1 MWSQFFPVYLAHALR
16 CTWSVFYNRNLSLTL
31 PSRAVDSFISAP
43 ARATICTAPLCFSN
57 YFLSCAWLHASR
69 ERGKMLSTH
78 QISTNMGKLTDIY
91 NIVWRLPEYSVF
103 LFYCVCK
110 PFRFFSAHFLQVK
123 FWNLGRVIGRQID
136 TDLEFSKSCWKFG
149 TNLMKLPAFAFRTA
163 L

>member
-1 MWSQFFPVYLAHALR
+1 M
-16 CTWSVFYNRNLSLTL
+16 FYNRNLSLTL
-31 PSRAVDSFISAP
+31 PSRAVDSFMSAP
-43 ARATICTAPLCFSN
+43 ARATIFTTPLCFPN

-136 TDLEFSKSCWKFG
+136 TDLEFSKSWWKFG

>member
-1 MWSQFFPVYLAHALR
+1 
-16 CTWSVFYNRNLSLTL
+16 
-31 PSRAVDSFISAP
+31 
-43 ARATICTAPLCFSN
+43 
-57 YFLSCAWLHASR
+57 
-69 ERGKMLSTH
+69 
-78 QISTNMGKLTDIY
+78 MGKLTDIY

-123 FWNLGRVIGRQID
+123 FWNFGGVIGRQID
-136 TDLEFSKSCWKFG
+136 TDLEFSKPWWKFG

>member
-43 ARATICTAPLCFSN
+43 ARATICTAPLCFLN

-149 TNLMKLPAFAFRTA
+149 TNLMKLPAFAFRMA

>member
-1 MWSQFFPVYLAHALR
+1 
-16 CTWSVFYNRNLSLTL
+16 
-31 PSRAVDSFISAP
+31 
-43 ARATICTAPLCFSN
+43 
-57 YFLSCAWLHASR
+57 
-69 ERGKMLSTH
+69 
-78 QISTNMGKLTDIY
+78 MGKLTDIY

-136 TDLEFSKSCWKFG
+136 TDLEFSKSWWKFG

-163 L
+163 LQTKNFRIQEVKKKKQNTKAKSTCCRGLKRKQDLNRKQKCSQAFKQKLWSEDTNNKLHNVRFK

>member
-1 MWSQFFPVYLAHALR
+1 M
-16 CTWSVFYNRNLSLTL
+16 
-31 PSRAVDSFISAP
+31 DSFISAP
-43 ARATICTAPLCFSN
+43 ARATICTAPLCFPN

-136 TDLEFSKSCWKFG
+136 TDLEFSKSWWKFG

-163 L
+163 LWTKNFRIQEMKKKKQNIRAKSKCCRGLKRK

>member
-1 MWSQFFPVYLAHALR
+1 M
-16 CTWSVFYNRNLSLTL
+16 
-31 PSRAVDSFISAP
+31 SAP
-43 ARATICTAPLCFSN
+43 ARATISTAPLCFPN

-136 TDLEFSKSCWKFG
+136 TDLEFSKPWWKFG

-163 L
+163 LWTKNFRIQEMKKKKQNIRAKSTCCRGLKRK

>member
-1 MWSQFFPVYLAHALR
+1 
-16 CTWSVFYNRNLSLTL
+16 
-31 PSRAVDSFISAP
+31 
-43 ARATICTAPLCFSN
+43 
-57 YFLSCAWLHASR
+57 
-69 ERGKMLSTH
+69 MLSTH

-136 TDLEFSKSCWKFG
+136 TDLEFSKPVWNEFNETSGLRISHGSLNKEFSYTG
-149 TNLMKLPAFAFRTA
+149 DEKEETKYKSKKHMLSRSIAQIGS
-163 L
+163 